1 MVAKKKLSSPRISV
15 GTWTR
20 SHALRVPSGT
30 AAPSRGSNGT
40 HAPSLGAKLGSVFI
54 ALTLVS
60 TVFSCQYSHVSV
72 SSSADALLPMPRTN
86 TNSAM
91 DRKNITLRFIH
102 SSPPIYCFVSSRL
115 FLNSGGVK
123 SPKIFLRTISSGTSL
138 RTHTLPM
145 SSASTQ

>member
-1 MVAKKKLSSPRISV
+1 MVEKKKLSSLRVSA

-30 AAPSRGSNGT
+30 EAPSRGSNGT
-40 HAPSLGAKLGSVFI
+40 HVPSLGEKEGGAFI

-60 TVFSCQYSHVSV
+60 RVFSCQYSHVSV
-72 SSSADALLPMPRTN
+72 SSSADALLPTPRTS

-102 SSPPIYCFVSSRL
+102 PSPPIYCFVSSRL
-115 FLNSGGVK
+115 FLNSGG
-123 SPKIFLRTISSGTSL
+123 G
-138 RTHTLPM
+138 
-145 SSASTQ
+145 